1 MRKTTIAKRSRQ
13 LFLLATLAVTILN
26 SAVTTAAPA
35 TPAGDAAY
43 VIHISVDGLGSSY
56 LEKLIDDGRVP
67 NFARLQKEGAWT
79 HNARTDFDFT
89 ITLPNHTCMVT
100 GRSVRDK
107 LGSPMS
113 TAGHNWVVNT
123 DPGDKTLHGNRHDYV
138 KSTFD
143 VAHDHGLRTSLFPS
157 KSKFVV
163 YDQSY
168 NAQNGAP
175 DTVDDDNGRD
185 KIDLYVK
192 EGNSTALVDRF
203 IAEMKA
209 NPFQYSFVHF
219 HDADSA
225 GHAKGWG
232 SDDYNAAVVAV
243 DGYLG
248 RLLEMINGDDR
259 LKGKTAI
266 ILSADHGGIKR
277 DHFDSRNPL
286 DYTIPF
292 YIWGA
297 GVAAGKDLYAL
308 NTDSRRDPGTARPDY
323 NEGPQPI
330 RNGDGGNLALKMLGL
345 PAIPDSSINKAQ
357 DLKVR

>member
-1 MRKTTIAKRSRQ
+1 MFAFRFRFVLGLIVAVSCCQ
-13 LFLLATLAVTILN
+13 TLPAP
-26 SAVTTAAPA
+26 AAPA
-35 TPAGDAAY
+35 NPTGDAAY

-56 LEKLIDDGRVP
+56 LEKLLAENQLP
-67 NFARLQKEGAWT
+67 NFARTQAEGAWT

-107 LGSPMS
+107 SGNPEALV
-113 TAGHNWVVNT
+113 GHNWMINT
-123 DPGDKTLHGNRHDYV
+123 DPGDKTLHSIRGDYV

-163 YDQSY
+163 YDQSFDS
-168 NAQNGAP
+168 QHGAP
-175 DTVDDDNGRD
+175 DTVGDDNGRD
-185 KIDLYVK
+185 KVDLYVK
-192 EGNSTALVDRF
+192 DGNSGGLIDRF
-203 IAEMKA
+203 VAEMKA
-209 NPFQYSFVHF
+209 DPFHYSFVHF

-225 GHAKGWG
+225 GHGKGWG
-232 SDDYNAAVVAV
+232 TDAYNAALVAV
-243 DGYLG
+243 DDYLG
-248 RLLEMINGDDR
+248 KLFELVDNDPR
-259 LKGKTAI
+259 LKGKTTI

-292 YIWGA
+292 YTWGA
-297 GVAAGKDLYAL
+297 GVAHGKDLYAL
-308 NTDSRRDPGTARPDY
+308 NTDSRRDPGAGRVDY
-323 NEGPQPI
+323 TEGVQPI
-330 RNGDGGNLALKMLGL
+330 RNGDGGNLAMKLLGL

-357 DLKVR
+357 DLKVH